1 MGVEEEVPSGLK
13 AGTTSA
19 GRWYWRCDGRPNSRQ
34 PRAVTVSVIALQY
47 LDGSGH
53 DLEKNEFE
61 NSLGRAGGCA
71 CVEGN
76 PASGRTES
84 TPRRSTHHSYS
95 VVALVRECFRPFYLI
110 MSNSPRIW
118 PRRTAVE
125 FFVTCD
131 AKPGVGR
138 RPLTQLRP
146 YLRVSNGARSVGLR
160 LGLWWSAGQR
170 SDGRSWSVHE
180 ASIFDRRTAGT
191 RPGREVAR
199 SLRTNGPEDRD

>member
-19 GRWYWRCDGRPNSRQ
+19 GRWYWRCNGHPNSRQ
-34 PRAVTVSVIALQY
+34 PRAITLNAIALQY

-76 PASGRTES
+76 PASGRTEF

-95 VVALVRECFRPFYLI
+95 VVALIREGFQPFYLI

-118 PRRTAVE
+118 RRRTAVE
-125 FFVTCD
+125 FFVTRD

-138 RPLTQLRP
+138 PPLTQLRP
-146 YLRVSNGARSVGLR
+146 YLRALNSRPFGGVAAWLVVECGATIRWPILVGSRGFDFRPTICPNTTGSRSGAITTDE
-160 LGLWWSAGQR
+160 WS
-170 SDGRSWSVHE
+170 
-180 ASIFDRRTAGT
+180 
-191 RPGREVAR
+191 
-199 SLRTNGPEDRD
+199 